1 MHDEDLCLISCSF
14 MLLSQIIHFFNHAF
28 CFPTDHPHILKKKS
42 SLKTATSFTP
52 NWLLPHLSSPPVW
65 CQRTLRHHR
74 LLRAAGRQGEL
85 LISKLTIFCFG
96 LGGDEWWTPP
106 FPVSPVSPLPCWLVS
121 PATSGLPGSHWL
133 RVRNVERLDT
143 TLMVVRCG
151 EKIKDISSDFPN
163 NTISIRLSQ
172 VHLLRGL

>member
-1 MHDEDLCLISCSF
+1 
-14 MLLSQIIHFFNHAF
+14 MLFAHRP
-28 CFPTDHPHILKKKS
+28 PTYFENKS

-52 NWLLPHLSSPPVW
+52 NWLLPHLVKRPPVW

-74 LLRAAGRQGEL
+74 LLRAAGWQGESPGVMSDGPRQL
-85 LISKLTIFCFG
+85 
-96 LGGDEWWTPP
+96 
-106 FPVSPVSPLPCWLVS
+106 PVSPVSPLPCWLVS